1 MLQTER
7 NSRID
12 DVFEILIKNQIEGE
26 EAINVIESS
35 NIAELLGFGYYGSE
49 KIIAIEEAFA
59 SGLSADKINMIA
71 YPGYDSAFMMRII
84 DLLHEPISPTV
95 LQSIL
100 KGSYTQ
106 QDFEE
111 KIEIF
116 IESWNALVSS
126 KSKMSLRDR
135 ERIKRNLD
143 KVLCND
149 PDISIEIVEIINEFT
164 DKKKPYF
171 RYRVLDNDKKKIC
184 EGIDDLKQYIGDE
197 EWQIHIEALAK
208 IYVNIARKINQ
219 PRLCDQSQLMQVLI
233 NDLIDSEYGMIFIES
248 TDLLNDPLLYSEE
261 NMRRLQ
267 DEILALGL
275 EDMIIVDE
283 ENGDSIITVYTGAC
297 TKFNI

>member
-7 NSRID
+7 DSRID
-12 DVFEILIKNQIEGE
+12 DVFENLIKNQIKGE

-49 KIIAIEEAFA
+49 KIIVIEDAFA
-59 SGLSADKINMIA
+59 SGLSADKINAFA
-71 YPGYDSAFMMRII
+71 YPGYDTAFMRRII
-84 DLLHEPISPTV
+84 DLLHEPITPTV

-184 EGIDDLKQYIGDE
+184 EGIDDLNQYIGDE

-261 NMRRLQ
+261 NMKRLQ

-283 ENGDSIITVYTGAC
+283 DNDDSIITVYTGAC